1 MSRKRGD
8 GEPDRLRVLLHDL
21 RHYVAA
27 GILLYDDAEL
37 TVDEL
42 RSRLRTGE
50 LLFHQ
55 LSAVVDRAAKDI
67 DPPPRPI
74 DVGELVEDCVS
85 IFRHGHP
92 GLRVQT
98 SVRGELACEIDREG
112 LHRALTNLVENAARA
127 AGDRGLVTV
136 QAWSDTDEVLVEVT
150 DDGRGFG
157 HIPHGS
163 GHGLSARS
171 LPHRQHAGSAAT
183 STSPAVASRAQRA
196 RQRGLPSCVRRRP
209 AGRAPCP
216 RPRADA

>member
-1 MSRKRGD
+1 MSRTLGERYD
-8 GEPDRLRVLLHDL
+8 GEPDRLRILLHDL

-27 GILLYDDAEL
+27 GLLLYEDAEL
-37 TVDEL
+37 TEDEL

-55 LSAVVDRAAKDI
+55 LSAVVDREAADI
-67 DPPPRPI
+67 DPPPTPI

-85 IFRHGHP
+85 IFRFGHP

-98 SVRGELACEIDREG
+98 SVRGELACEIDREA

-157 HIPHGS
+157 EIPHGS
-163 GHGLSARS
+163 GHGLQTANEVVRSARGGLEIRS
-171 LPHRQHAGSAAT
+171 GPEAGTRVRLVIPSAG
-183 STSPAVASRAQRA
+183 PGV
-196 RQRGLPSCVRRRP
+196 GP
-209 AGRAPCP
+209 
-216 RPRADA
+216 